1 MADMQLNMRV
11 TEEVAERFRA
21 FCKEQGV
28 SQPQGMDSL
37 LSMMELVKAK
47 EAIPSRQTDIESF
60 EMHTKALM
68 DAFLHSLEINAEAEE
83 RVKAQF
89 ISSLESKD
97 KTIVDLQGKV
107 EALQTMLAEAQSA
120 QQNSENR
127 AVEAEKETAAAIEAA
142 ESAQRT
148 ATDKAA
154 IIEMLTSK
162 LQEAESKLGGY
173 DALQADEQ
181 AAKAEIG
188 QLKEQ
193 LKEAQYAVK
202 SAEMEAQLQIAKER
216 EQLERAHSA
225 EIKAL
230 YEKMSAYQEQIA
242 ALTAP
247 KPEKE
252 PEKKEKTTTEPEPKK
267 G

>member
-1 MADMQLNMRV
+1 
-11 TEEVAERFRA
+11 
-21 FCKEQGV
+21 
-28 SQPQGMDSL
+28 
-37 LSMMELVKAK
+37 
-47 EAIPSRQTDIESF
+47 
-60 EMHTKALM
+60 
-68 DAFLHSLEINAEAEE
+68 
-83 RVKAQF
+83 
-89 ISSLESKD
+89 
-97 KTIVDLQGKV
+97 
-107 EALQTMLAEAQSA
+107 
-120 QQNSENR
+120 
-127 AVEAEKETAAAIEAA
+127 
-142 ESAQRT
+142 
-148 ATDKAA
+148 
-154 IIEMLTSK
+154 MLTSK